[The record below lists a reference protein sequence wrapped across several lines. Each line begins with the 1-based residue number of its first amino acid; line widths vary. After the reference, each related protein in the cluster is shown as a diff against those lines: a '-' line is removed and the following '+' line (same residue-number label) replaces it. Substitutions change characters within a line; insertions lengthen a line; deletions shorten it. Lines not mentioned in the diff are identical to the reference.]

1 MSPQMRP
8 LWTSAE
14 IAAATAGTAH
24 GDFEVNAVTFDSR
37 EVIGGELFVALKGEA
52 TDGHNFI
59 DQAKTRG
66 ARGFLASE
74 SVAAPHVLV
83 ADTTV
88 ALEALGAAARDR
100 APAVRIGVTGSAGKT
115 GVKSAIAAALERY
128 APDAVHASVKSYNN
142 HVGVPLSLARMP
154 AASRFGVFE
163 MGMNH
168 PGELYALT
176 AQVRPHVAV
185 VTTIAPAHI
194 EFFGSEEAIAD
205 AKGEIFAGLQPDGT
219 AIIPFDSP
227 HRERLVAHAR
237 PYAADIVT
245 FGTGDGADVRA
256 IDYALLP
263 DCTTCTAQVGQ
274 ERLTFKIGMAGKHW
288 LNNALAVL
296 AAVQAAGGDLAL
308 AGLALA
314 ELTGLPGRGQ
324 RFRTLS
330 GAIVIDES
338 YNANPASMAA
348 SLNVLGEVVPAGQGR
363 RIALLGEMRELGS
376 QGADF
381 HAALAPLILA
391 TGVNRAILVGPHMT
405 PLVHALR
412 RQIPVSHVDSAAQ
425 VAEILA
431 LAPDDVVLV
440 KGSNGVG
447 LGAVVTALREEGRP

>member
-1 MSPQMRP
+1 MRA
-8 LWTSAE
+8 LWTADE
-14 IAAATAGTAH
+14 IAAATGGTVH
-24 GDFEVNAVTFDSR
+24 GSFDVDAVTFDSR

-59 DQAKTRG
+59 DQAKARG
-66 ARGFLASE
+66 ARGFLVAE
-74 SVAAPHVLV
+74 SVDAPHVRV
-83 ADTTV
+83 ADTMA

-100 APAVRIGVTGSAGKT
+100 ADAVRIGVTGSAGKT

-154 AASRFGVFE
+154 AGSRFGVFE

-168 PGELYALT
+168 AGELHALT

-194 EFFGSEEAIAD
+194 EYFGSEEAIAD
-205 AKGEIFAGLQPDGT
+205 AKGEIFAGLERGGT
-219 AIIPFDSP
+219 ALIPYDSP
-227 HRERLVAHAR
+227 HRDRLIEHAR
-237 PYAADIVT
+237 PYAAKIVT
-245 FGTGDGADVRA
+245 FGLGDGADVRA
-256 IDYALLP
+256 LDHALLP
-263 DCTTCTAQVGQ
+263 DCTTCTAQLGD
-274 ERLTFKIGMAGKHW
+274 ERLTFKVGMAGKHW

-308 AGLALA
+308 AGLSLA
-314 ELTGLPGRGQ
+314 EMTGLPGRGQ
-324 RFRTLS
+324 RFRTVS
-330 GAIVIDES
+330 GAVVIDES

-348 SLNVLGEVVPAGQGR
+348 SLNVLGEVVPAGKGR
-363 RIALLGEMRELGS
+363 RIALLGEMRELGE
-376 QGADF
+376 QGAVF

-391 TGVNRAILVGPHMT
+391 SGAARAILVGPQMT

-412 RQIPVSHVDSAAQ
+412 RQIPVTHVDSAAQ
-425 VAEILA
+425 VADILG
-431 LAPDDVVLV
+431 LAPDDVLLV

-447 LGAVVTALREEGRP
+447 LGAVVAALREEGRP